1 MKYLLTL
8 AIVAL
13 LAVPAFAQQDLVINE
28 VFASMTGT
36 DYDEYIE
43 LCGPADMPLDGYTVI
58 VIEGQGNGWGYVD
71 RIWPLDGYVIPADGF
86 FAMTNDG
93 MANQDY
99 SIGTSNSIE
108 NGTETILLVQD
119 LPAGITTSTDV
130 DTDDDGVEEISVG
143 TIIDMVC
150 IMDDPTT
157 DFCYY
162 GAPSYG
168 PDGTYFPA
176 GVARCEDC
184 TGDYVFMCYNITGCV
199 DPFYADITPGLPND
213 CPATPVEES
222 TWGTIKA
229 LYR

>member
-1 MKYLLTL
+1 MRTL
-8 AIVAL
+8 FAVAL
-13 LAVPAFAQQDLVINE
+13 VLIAVPAFAQTLVINE
-28 VFASMTGT
+28 AFISMTGT

-43 LCGPADMPLDGYTVI
+43 LCGPPDMSLDGYAVI
-58 VIEGQGNGWGYVD
+58 VIEGEGSGWGYVD

-99 SIGTSNSIE
+99 SIGTSNSLE

-150 IMDDPTT
+150 PTDAAAG

-162 GAPSYG
+162 GAPTVG

-176 GVARCEDC
+176 GVALCEDC
-184 TGDYVFMCYNITGCV
+184 VGEYVIMCYNITGCV

-213 CPATPVEES
+213 CPETPVEES
-222 TWGTIKA
+222 SWGTVKT